1 MGSGDSYARRTVI
14 VGASAITFGCVD
26 GRSDGGQA
34 SSESDGDGDSDGNV
48 SNESSDETDDPAIGE
63 VEQMGDL
70 TLTSQ
75 AFDDGERI
83 PEQYGYTADNVNPPL
98 EVSNVPEAAESLAL
112 IMDDPDAVEPAGKVW
127 DHWVVW
133 NIPPET
139 TTIPEGWAPTEA
151 AEGTND
157 FGEVGYGGPNP
168 PDREHR
174 YRFKLFALD
183 ATLDLPPETD
193 AEALGSAMDGSVIE
207 QTQLTGTYPA

>member
-1 MGSGDSYARRTVI
+1 MGSDGFPTRRAVVIGGIAVTVGCTGD
-14 VGASAITFGCVD
+14 
-26 GRSDGGQA
+26 RSDEGQNPP
-34 SSESDGDGDSDGNV
+34 ERDSDAD
-48 SNESSDETDDPAIGE
+48 SDAGGDEEALADDPAIGE
-63 VEQMGDL
+63 VDQMGDL
-70 TLTSQ
+70 TLISQ
-75 AFDDGERI
+75 AFDDGEWI
-83 PEQYGYTADNVNPPL
+83 PDQYGYTADNVNPPL
-98 EVSNVPEAAESLAL
+98 EIRDVPEGAKSLAL
-112 IMDDPDAVEPAGKVW
+112 IMDDPDAVKPAGKVW

-139 TTIPEGWAPTEA
+139 TMIPEGWEPSEA

-157 FGEVGYGGPNP
+157 YGEIGYGGPNP

-193 AEALGSAMDGSVIE
+193 AEALESAMAESVLE